1 MTKKGRLLLIRR
13 EDPAITGGVLPSPFK
28 CVENGVGLGGDS
40 PIFKIRHSV
49 LLLAASLSLVL
60 AVLLF
65 PFSGIGVPDALYL
78 IIVASCIVMYACV
91 VWQRGSMNGWG
102 HPGRLESEPVKKGR

>member
-13 EDPAITGGVLPSPFK
+13 EDPAQTGGVLPSPFK
-28 CVENGVGLGGDS
+28 RVENGVGLGGDS

-49 LLLAASLSLVL
+49 LLFAANLLLAL

-65 PFSGIGVPDALYL
+65 PFSGNGVSDAVNL
-78 IIVASCIVMYACV
+78 IIVASCIVMCACA
-91 VWQRGSMNGWG
+91 VWQRTARNGWR
-102 HPGRLESEPVKKGR
+102 HPGRLESVPV